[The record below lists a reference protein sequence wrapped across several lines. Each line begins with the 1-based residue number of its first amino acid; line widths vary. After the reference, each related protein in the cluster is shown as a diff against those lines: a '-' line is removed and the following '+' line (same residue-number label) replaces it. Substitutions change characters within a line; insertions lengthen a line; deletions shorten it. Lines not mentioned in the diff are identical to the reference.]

1 MTNETVTNHVP
12 WSLAWRYVESARVM
26 GLSAPSIGRF
36 ALPNISAAIIVMT
49 SV

>member
-1 MTNETVTNHVP
+1 MALLYCRQNQTTDHASERGSRNKR
-12 WSLAWRYVESARVM
+12 A
-26 GLSAPSIGRF
+26 IGRF